1 VMFDGRPLGELD
13 LRAVRQQLGIVPQ
26 HPYMFGATIRENIAL
41 AAPHASAERIQ
52 HAAVVAAL
60 DGDITRMPR
69 GFDTQVP
76 EGGASLSGGQRQR
89 IALAR
94 AVLREPSVLLIDEA
108 TSALDLATEARIMAN
123 LARLRATRIIVA
135 HRPST
140 LASADQIVVMDQ
152 GRIVETGTHA
162 SLLAKGGRYVHLVVA
177 AGGAVPVN
185 KEMRHAQGP
194 AQSLSQPLAQP
205 LAQPLGD
212 GLHLGLRRLD

>member
-1 VMFDGRPLGELD
+1 MWRRSRGITGTRSYNRV
-13 LRAVRQQLGIVPQ
+13 RARG
-26 HPYMFGATIRENIAL
+26 GSRT
-41 AAPHASAERIQ
+41 SAEWIQ
-52 HAAVVAAL
+52 HAAAVAAL
-60 DGDITRMPR
+60 DGDIARLPR
-69 GFDTQVP
+69 GGDTQVP

-108 TSALDLATEARIMAN
+108 TSALDLATEARITAN

-135 HRPST
+135 HRLPT
-140 LASADQIVVMDQ
+140 LASADRIVVMEQ

-162 SLLAKGGRYVHLVVA
+162 ALLAKGGSYFHLVVA

-185 KEMRHAQGP
+185 QEMRHAQVP
-194 AQSLSQPLAQP
+194 AQPLAQP
-205 LAQPLGD
+205 LAQPPAQPLGD